1 MNSPVLPPRS
11 PWPRRAGRVAL
22 RTLMAVAIGAVG
34 LMLVAWMVMLWAILP
49 RIDTW
54 RAPIERAATQA
65 LGLPV
70 QIGHIRAQS
79 HAGTP
84 WFEFTDV
91 RLLDADGREALRLP
105 QVRSTLSW
113 STLWHARLRLG
124 RLELQSPELEVRRD
138 PEGRLHVAGLG
149 LTSGGTSASP
159 EALDW
164 FISLPEFLVHDGRVR
179 WVDEQRG
186 LPPLALDDVDAVM
199 RNSGAGARRHE
210 FRLDATPVA
219 GWGERF
225 SLRARFTQPLL
236 TRASDRSQWSGQAY
250 AELPRVQLRALQD
263 HLGWPT
269 RLDGGEGSVR
279 AWADLHQGRWQG
291 LTADLDL
298 TEVVGRLDGA
308 PEALDLAALRLRLVY
323 QHEGEQHRLA
333 LQELSVLPRA
343 DADPSQALLSAGLP
357 RALQAGWRR
366 EVLADGSSSLS
377 SGEVQVPQGDLA
389 AVAWLAR
396 RLPLGEGVQHGL
408 AQLQPAGEVEGLR
421 LQWHGPWQAPD
432 RYTARGRLKGLSLAA
447 QDHVGTGVG
456 RPGLRGATLDFT
468 AHERGG
474 EAMLRIEKGA
484 VVFPG
489 VFDEAEVALDQLQA
503 RLDWTLTPDP
513 SGPSVELKVSEAQ
526 FSNADAQGSFE
537 GRWHT
542 GADAGVGRG
551 ARLPGVLDLQGRL
564 DRADATRVWRYLPR
578 QLPADVRDYI
588 RHAVMA
594 GRAQEV
600 DFRVRGDLWDFP
612 YAPGQPGEF
621 RIAAQVQDA
630 SFAYVPTRAGWT
642 SPWPAFTHVQGELVF
657 DRQSMHIRHARA
669 RLFGFELTGVEGG
682 IADLAHAPVLQLSGA
697 GTGPLADALRFI
709 NDTPVGGWTH
719 HALADATGSG
729 PAQLR
734 LSLQLPLDDMER
746 ARVQGRVTL
755 AGNDLRL
762 RKDTPLLARTRGE
775 VSFSDQGFAV
785 HGATA
790 RVLGG
795 ELQFEGGTAPDGSV
809 RFEGRGTATAEGL
822 REVRELG
829 PLPYLAEHLS
839 GQAAYRMSF
848 GVVQGWPELTLTS
861 DLSGLASALPEPLG
875 KPAARAWPLR
885 VVMALDPDS
894 LAPGRSPRDSVRVQL
909 GQELWLH
916 YRRAL
921 DEGSAPRVLAGAI
934 GVGEILPLPASGVRA
949 RVVLPRLDLDRW
961 RAVAASFEAGL
972 DADDATPGGYAPD
985 RVELRSPQV
994 QAAGRAFQGV
1004 RLQGERLGDGW
1015 RGTLRADQ
1023 LEGRVEW
1030 QPGANG
1036 GRLLARLSRLSL
1048 PGGASE
1054 ATEALW
1060 QSEPRR
1066 PAPALDI
1073 EVEDLRWGDRRLGRV
1088 EVQATSRLTGE
1099 FHEWRLQHLRVSGPQ
1114 ARLHASGS
1122 WLAVRGG
1129 VAGAAPRT
1137 ELDFELDVAD
1147 SGELLSHWGQ
1157 RGVVA
1162 GGKGRVTGQIGWQ
1175 GSPLS
1180 PELAS
1185 LSGQM
1190 RVDVERGRFLKADP
1204 GAARLA
1210 SVLSLQ
1216 ALPRR
1221 FMLDF
1226 SDVFR
1231 EGFVFD
1237 DFGGDVRITNG
1248 VARTEN
1254 LRMRGV
1260 AAAVL
1265 MEGQAD
1271 LREETQDL
1279 RVVVVPEINA
1289 GGASLVYAAINPAV
1303 GLGTFLAQLFL
1314 RKPMIEANTR
1324 EFHVTG
1330 SWADPQVDP
1339 VPRQS
1344 AAPPRPAGG

>member
-1 MNSPVLPPRS
+1 M
-11 PWPRRAGRVAL
+11 AL
-22 RTLMAVAIGAVG
+22 VVGALG
-34 LMLVAWMVMLWAILP
+34 LMLVAWLVMHWAILP

-54 RAPIERAATQA
+54 RAPIERAATQV
-65 LGLPV
+65 LGVPV

-79 HAGTP
+79 HAWTP

-91 RLLDADGREALRLP
+91 RLLDAGGREALHLP

-138 PEGRLHVAGLG
+138 AAGRLHVAGLG
-149 LTSGGTSASP
+149 LGGGDTSASP

-164 FISLPEFLVHDGRVR
+164 FVSLPEFLVHDGRVR
-179 WVDEQRG
+179 WIDEQRG
-186 LPPLALDDVDAVM
+186 LPALELADVDGVM
-199 RNSGAGARRHE
+199 RNTGPGPRRHE

-263 HLGWPT
+263 HLGWPAH
-269 RLDGGEGSVR
+269 LSAGDGSLR

-291 LTADLDL
+291 FTADLDL
-298 TEVVGRLDGA
+298 AGVQGLLDGA
-308 PEALDLAALRLRLVY
+308 AEPLDLATLQARVVY
-323 QHEGEQHRLA
+323 KEEEASAQAPAWHRLSV
-333 LQELSVLPRA
+333 QGLSITPAPGANPARAAVWAALPRA
-343 DADPSQALLSAGLP
+343 FDLGWRWEAPAGGGPAALASSEVRLP
-357 RALQAGWRR
+357 R
-366 EVLADGSSSLS
+366 
-377 SGEVQVPQGDLA
+377 GDLA
-389 AVAWLAR
+389 AVALLAQH
-396 RLPLGEGVQHGL
+396 LPLGEAARHGL
-408 AQLQPAGEVEGLR
+408 AELQPAGEVEGLQ
-421 LQWHGPWQAPD
+421 LQWHGSWEAPQ
-432 RYTARGRLKGLSLAA
+432 RYQVHGRLKGLSLAA
-447 QDHVGTGVG
+447 QAETPAGPA
-456 RPGLRGATLDFT
+456 RPGLHGATVDFT

-474 EAMLRIEKGA
+474 QAQLLIEQGA
-484 VVFPG
+484 LAFPG
-489 VFDEAEVALDQLQA
+489 VFDEAEVPLERLQA
-503 RLDWTLTPDP
+503 RLDWTLAPGA
-513 SGPSVELKVSEAQ
+513 SGMAVELKVSDAQ
-526 FSNADAQGSFE
+526 FANADAQGTFDGTWRTGE
-537 GRWHT
+537 G
-542 GADAGVGRG
+542 AGVGRG

-578 QLPADVRDYI
+578 QLPAHVRDYI

-594 GRAQEV
+594 GRAQDV

-621 RIAAQVQDA
+621 HIAAQVLDA
-630 SFAYVPTRAGWT
+630 SFAYVPTRGGQV
-642 SPWPAFTHVQGELVF
+642 SPWPAFTHVRGELVF
-657 DRQSMHIRHARA
+657 DRQSMAIRNAQA
-669 RLFGFELTGVEGG
+669 RLFGFELAGVDGG
-682 IADLAHAPVLQLSGA
+682 IADLAHQSVLRLSGS

-719 HALADATGSG
+719 HALAEATGSG
-729 PAQLR
+729 AAQLR
-734 LSLQLPLDDMER
+734 LSVELPLDNMDR

-755 AGNDLRL
+755 DGNDVRL
-762 RKDTPLLARTRGE
+762 RADTPLLARTRGE

-785 HGATA
+785 QGATA

-822 REVRELG
+822 RQVRELG

-839 GQAAYRMSF
+839 GQTAYRLQF
-848 GVVQGWPELTLTS
+848 GVAHGWPELTLTS
-861 DLSGLASALPEPLG
+861 DLSGLASTLPEPLA
-875 KPAARAWPLR
+875 KPAPRAWPLR
-885 VVMALDPDS
+885 VAMALDPDS
-894 LAPGRSPRDSVRVQL
+894 LAPGRTPRDTVRVQL
-909 GQELWLH
+909 GQELWLS

-921 DEGSAPRVLAGAI
+921 GEAGATRVLAGAI
-934 GVGEILPLPASGVRA
+934 GVGEALPLPASGVRA
-949 RVVLPRLDLDRW
+949 RVVLPQVDLDRW

-972 DADDATPGGYAPD
+972 AAGDAAPGGYAPD

-994 QAAGRAFQGV
+994 LVAGRSFQGV
-1004 RLQGERLGDGW
+1004 RVQGERSGDGW
-1015 RGTLRADQ
+1015 RGNLRADQ

-1030 QPGANG
+1030 QPGAAG
-1036 GRLLARLSRLSL
+1036 GGKLLARLSRLSL
-1048 PGGASE
+1048 PAGSSG

-1060 QSEPRR
+1060 QNEPRR

-1073 EVEDLRWGDRRLGRV
+1073 EVEDFRWGDKRLGRV
-1088 EVQATSRLTGE
+1088 EVQASSRLTGE
-1099 FHEWRLQHLRVSGPQ
+1099 FHEWRLQHLRMNGPQ

-1147 SGELLSHWGQ
+1147 SGELLSQWGQ
-1157 RGVVA
+1157 SGVVA
-1162 GGKGRVTGQIGWQ
+1162 GGKGRVTGRIGWQ

-1180 PELAS
+1180 PAVAG
-1185 LSGQM
+1185 LSGQL

-1216 ALPRR
+1216 SLPRR
-1221 FMLDF
+1221 LMFDF

-1248 VARTEN
+1248 VAHTEN

-1271 LREETQDL
+1271 LQHETQDL

-1324 EFHVTG
+1324 EFRVTG
-1330 SWADPQVDP
+1330 SWGDPQVDP
-1339 VPRQS
+1339 VSRPG
-1344 AAPPRPAGG
+1344 AAPVKPPEQRSEAQSPQGG